1 MTAGDSFWFSE
12 IWMFP
17 SSFSSTNLSV
27 LAAWYFSCKKG
38 KWVVLELP
46 CFQWLNLKKLK
57 RMLKSDYGKIEKN
70 GRASHH
76 SPIRLNSQTRRTSI
90 LRITAGFCFF
100 FLILFFSVIDW
111 QTIFLFL
118 LRVSWRFWVPKKA
131 ELTIFGMTRVKPL
144 WRNRLYLK
152 SSGENAQRHRRLK
165 RINFLGLRNL

>member
-1 MTAGDSFWFSE
+1 M
-12 IWMFP
+12 
-17 SSFSSTNLSV
+17 
-27 LAAWYFSCKKG
+27 
-38 KWVVLELP
+38 VLELP

-90 LRITAGFCFF
+90 LRITAGFFF
-100 FLILFFSVIDW
+100 FLLFFSVIDW

>member
-1 MTAGDSFWFSE
+1 
-12 IWMFP
+12 MFP

-27 LAAWYFSCKKG
+27 LAAWWFSCKKG
-38 KWVVLELP
+38 KLLVLELP

-76 SPIRLNSQTRRTSI
+76 SPIRLNSKTRRTSI
-90 LRITAGFCFF
+90 LRVTAGFFFLFFCFF
-100 FLILFFSVIDW
+100 FVLFFSVIDW
-111 QTIFLFL
+111 QTTFLFL
-118 LRVSWRFWVPKKA
+118 LRVSWRCWVPKKA

-152 SSGENAQRHRRLK
+152 SSGENAQRHQRLK